1 MPRTTNR
8 KHPNT
13 PENLAAKLLE
23 IRIQLKESQNGMLAR
38 LGLIGE
44 FERDYVSKWERGL
57 LEPPL
62 FVLCAYADA
71 ANIWLEV
78 LAKDDLVLPS
88 KLPAKVK
95 NTGSKRVKS

>member
-1 MPRTTNR
+1 MPRIANR

-38 LGLIGE
+38 LGLTTE

-57 LEPPL
+57 LKPPL

-71 ANIWLEV
+71 ANVWLEV
-78 LAKDDLVLPS
+78 LAKDDLVLPD

-95 NTGSKRVKS
+95 VLASKNVES